1 MSWRCNDNIYK
12 MLGAVSMGKCEVNHV
27 GCRQAVCAC
36 AGPVPVP
43 SRPQAGRL
51 LGQGGRPSNE

>member
-1 MSWRCNDNIYK
+1 
-12 MLGAVSMGKCEVNHV
+12 MGKCEVNHV
-27 GCRQAVCAC
+27 GCRQAVCGC